1 MSKET
6 IGTIRQP
13 GAASVDHTELTD
25 EDLRQLV
32 IHYATLIRKPG
43 PVKISPILEAFQ
55 AWPKELQDRF
65 RELVVTEAQSAN
77 GRPFWAR
84 PADNNNRY
92 GVDN

>member
-1 MSKET
+1 MTNQT
-6 IGTIRQP
+6 IDTIKKPQ
-13 GAASVDHTELTD
+13 GASVDHTELTD

-43 PVKISPILEAFQ
+43 PIKIGPILAAFQ

-65 RELVVTEAQSAN
+65 RELVITESMQAN